1 LKDLLLVA
9 LRFFFLLVVLLSRFF
24 MVLFGRLL
32 VVLLSSRF
40 FVVLFRRLLVVL
52 LSSRF
57 LVMLL
62 CGFFVSVFF
71 VDGFLSRFMVFY
83 RGGVLRLL
91 LNKTRAGSANI
102 NGGSLVGYDL
112 LNTTKLGDDL
122 RSPLLGVLFTTKTFV
137 IIT

>member
-9 LRFFFLLVVLLSRFF
+9 LRFLFLLVVLLSRFF

-32 VVLLSSRF
+32 VVLLSRF
-40 FVVLFRRLLVVL
+40 FVVLFLSRL
-52 LSSRF
+52 

-62 CGFFVSVFF
+62 CGFF

-83 RGGVLRLL
+83 RDGVLRLL